1 MEIALLSLM
10 GVRMHVHTDS
20 LPRLRTG
27 GQGETTMNN
36 IQSGATYRAFVT
48 LVAGVIVWTLCLTT
62 AGTAQGVRRRAA
74 AQPAT
79 IAAGT
84 TLKIRTSE
92 EIKTSDSGKTFSAVV
107 DQDVMGRNGQV
118 VIPKGSNAELV
129 VKKMSNN
136 TLTLDLD
143 SITVNGQRFGV
154 QTESTVAP
162 SQEKQGIGA
171 NKRTG
176 KYVGGGA
183 AIGAIVGAIAGG
195 GKGAAIGAGVGAGAG
210 AGTQILTKG
219 KSVNVPAESL
229 LTYRLSQPL
238 RAGAAVR

>member
-1 MEIALLSLM
+1 
-10 GVRMHVHTDS
+10 
-20 LPRLRTG
+20 
-27 GQGETTMNN
+27 
-36 IQSGATYRAFVT
+36 
-48 LVAGVIVWTLCLTT
+48 
-62 AGTAQGVRRRAA
+62 
-74 AQPAT
+74 
-79 IAAGT
+79 
-84 TLKIRTSE
+84 
-92 EIKTSDSGKTFSAVV
+92 
-107 DQDVMGRNGQV
+107 
-118 VIPKGSNAELV
+118 
-129 VKKMSNN
+129 MSNN

-154 QTESTVAP
+154 QTENTVAP

-238 RAGAAVR
+238 RPEQRCGKSDLTR